1 MYVSLG
7 RKLHANA
14 EDSSDEVTDPP
25 KVEEKLGGHGGLSTD
40 SDVVRRL
47 VSQPSMFI
55 SVRSPSP
62 IFEFVC

>member
-1 MYVSLG
+1 MFLSLG

-25 KVEEKLGGHGGLSTD
+25 KVEKKLGGHGGLSTD

-47 VSQPSMFI
+47 VSY
-55 SVRSPSP
+55 VR
-62 IFEFVC
+62 